1 MLVDKVRQ
9 TENFA
14 SFLSLVTTIKLKE
27 KFPNGSV
34 FDRHARGFL
43 KQWVCK
49 PGIQILLQL
58 FCRLLSAWSREFL
71 WNLSI
76 RAYKF
81 HKTSHPFR
89 KAFNQHNNLQ
99 GMCFLMWP
107 ESSCFCLW
115 LLDVDVLER
124 AHAKLNFLLEYSGH
138 SLHPSILR
146 DVTSLFW

>member
-9 TENFA
+9 TQNFA

-34 FDRHARGFL
+34 FDRHTRGFL

-58 FCRLLSAWSREFL
+58 FCRLLSACCREFL

-89 KAFNQHNNLQ
+89 KAFNKDNTCKV
-99 GMCFLMWP
+99 CFLVWP

-115 LLDVDVLER
+115 LLDVDVLKR
-124 AHAKLNFLLEYSGH
+124 AHAKLNFFLEYSGY
-138 SLHPSILR
+138 SLHPSILG
-146 DVTSLFW
+146 DMMSLFW